1 MVYFSTEPSNVVNC
15 WTFTDQA
22 NFNAAALKYGMRP
35 TTWTAQSALLVL
47 ITLATSATVSVDE
60 AIDDSDVYF
69 LAPEPTSAKPLLP
82 GPVPLSFP
90 PILPEPREWVNGTQT
105 ISLCSRFR
113 IMQPAP
119 SSPELQ
125 HIIARYRTL
134 IMPKIPGAC
143 AAPELLTLLLQVRQ
157 PSAALG
163 YNTDESYSLFIPP
176 VSGLTAEDRLR
187 ISRISSDFAA
197 AQTKETETQQGL
209 VATLWAETQVGA
221 LRGLETFSQL
231 VKVQYANDGAP
242 QRGYVITHAP
252 WLIID
257 SPRFQ
262 HREVLIDSARHFL
275 PVSTIKEIVA
285 SLPFVK
291 INVLHWHI
299 VDDQVRRHLLLR
311 AALRLP
317 LLRRY

>member
-1 MVYFSTEPSNVVNC
+1 MLLHVVGCRN
-15 WTFTDQA
+15 D
-22 NFNAAALKYGMRP
+22 MRT
-35 TTWTAQSALLVL
+35 TTWTAKSALLVL
-47 ITLATSATVSVDE
+47 ITLATSATVPVDE
-60 AIDDSDVYF
+60 AIDDGDVYF
-69 LAPEPTSAKPLLP
+69 FAPERTPAKPLLP
-82 GPVPLSFP
+82 GPVPLPFP

-105 ISLCSRFR
+105 ISLCSLFR
-113 IMQPAP
+113 IMHPAP

-197 AQTKETETQQGL
+197 AQTKETEMQQGL

-242 QRGYVITHAP
+242 QRGYVIEHAP

-285 SLPFVK
+285 SLPYVK

-299 VDDQVRRHLLLR
+299 VDDQVRQHLLFR
-311 AALRLP
+311 APLRLP
-317 LLRRY
+317 LLRRF